1 MNPLKKLRARQQ
13 FRDDLLSIAATP
25 AGDRFFRRLLRD
37 CGVTFPKFSSD
48 PQVTA
53 FNEGKRHLAM
63 SYVNLMG
70 RDDPQ
75 NLIDIIEKEQ
85 NPWVKN

>member
-1 MNPLKKLRARQQ
+1 
-13 FRDDLLSIAATP
+13 
-25 AGDRFFRRLLRD
+25 
-37 CGVTFPKFSSD
+37 
-48 PQVTA
+48 
-53 FNEGKRHLAM
+53 LAM

>member
-1 MNPLKKLRARQQ
+1 MLQ
-13 FRDDLLSIAATP
+13 FRDDLLTIAATP

-63 SYVNLMG
+63 SYMNLMG

-75 NLIDIIEKEQ
+75 KLIDIIEKEQ
-85 NPWVKN
+85 THE

>member
-85 NPWVKN
+85 NP

>member
-13 FRDDLLSIAATP
+13 FRDDLLAIAATP

-85 NPWVKN
+85 NP

>member
-13 FRDDLLSIAATP
+13 FRDDLLTIAATP

-63 SYVNLMG
+63 SYMNLMG

-75 NLIDIIEKEQ
+75 KLIDIIEKEQ
-85 NPWVKN
+85 THE